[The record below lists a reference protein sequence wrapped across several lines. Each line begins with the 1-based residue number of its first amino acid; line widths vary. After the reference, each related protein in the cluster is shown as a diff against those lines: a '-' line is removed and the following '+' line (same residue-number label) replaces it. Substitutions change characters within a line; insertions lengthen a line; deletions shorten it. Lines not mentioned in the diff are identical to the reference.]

1 MRRPGLRLPPSLPRQ
16 LRRPG
21 SRLRHRDWG
30 VGPSGMGSAVFRMVT
45 PRPPWAKATKRV
57 TACEP
62 ARPQS
67 ARAIDRAQAAA
78 TSMARWAPQT
88 TERPCPQRTGPAQL
102 TTVRPWPRQVT
113 DLPQVRTGRPQP
125 APVTDP
131 PQVTTGRPQLAQLTT
146 VRPWPP
152 RVTGP
157 AQVTTGRPCPTR
169 TGPAQVTTGRPWSAQ
184 VTQPAQVTE
193 PAQVTSARPWPTQVT
208 TVRARSVRAPEPV
221 RELAMAWLR
230 SQRANRCRGRSR
242 SGSGLRGSLPPR
254 WLRWRRPPLA
264 LSPQRPAPQEVRR
277 PPPHHDLLL
286 YPASLRQPLATTPR
300 GYPPVLLSTV
310 H

>member
-169 TGPAQVTTGRPWSAQ
+169 TGPAQLTT
-184 VTQPAQVTE
+184 
-193 PAQVTSARPWPTQVT
+193 ARPWPTQVT

-242 SGSGLRGSLPPR
+242 SGSGLRGALRTR
-254 WLRWRRPPLA
+254 WLRRRRPPLA

>member
-30 VGPSGMGSAVFRMVT
+30 VGPSGMGSAVFRTVT

-57 TACEP
+57 TAYEP
-62 ARPQS
+62 ARARPQA

-113 DLPQVRTGRPQP
+113 DLPQVRTVRPWPPRVTGP
-125 APVTDP
+125 A
-131 PQVTTGRPQLAQLTT
+131 QVTTGRPQLAQLTT

-152 RVTGP
+152 QVTEPAQLTTVRPCPPRVTGP
-157 AQVTTGRPCPTR
+157 AQV
-169 TGPAQVTTGRPWSAQ
+169 
-184 VTQPAQVTE
+184 
-193 PAQVTSARPWPTQVT
+193 
-208 TVRARSVRAPEPV
+208 
-221 RELAMAWLR
+221 
-230 SQRANRCRGRSR
+230 
-242 SGSGLRGSLPPR
+242 
-254 WLRWRRPPLA
+254 
-264 LSPQRPAPQEVRR
+264 
-277 PPPHHDLLL
+277 
-286 YPASLRQPLATTPR
+286 
-300 GYPPVLLSTV
+300 
-310 H
+310 